1 MDTARFPVLDQARR
15 DNDRI
20 QASVDANR
28 AAIEYVLDQRIT
40 SEPYPEALSRVMADP
55 KTPSAILSALREARH
70 A

>member
-1 MDTARFPVLDQARR
+1 MDTARFPFLGQARR

-40 SEPYPEALSRVMADP
+40 GEPYPEALARVMADP
-55 KTPSAILSALREARH
+55 KTPPAILKALREARH